1 VNVCKS
7 RALSILEGNRT
18 SLAPALAARRK
29 AFRQCDLAVSSCGGR
44 AASCLSG
51 TQPGRINSDGNI
63 KVKIERIETD
73 LYRVPLSTPVEAA
86 SHGVMRAFDMVAVR
100 LTGPDGV
107 TGCGYTVLHAGHGD
121 AVVPIIDNV
130 FSTIVLSEDPRR
142 TEYLWARMWR
152 EHHYSGRGGL
162 VSFAIAAVDV
172 ALWDLRARRV
182 GEPLW
187 RLLGGHSKSVRAY
200 AGNIDLNFPLDK
212 LLAGVQRSL
221 DAGFRSVKMRL
232 GKPEL
237 REDVARVAAV
247 RELIGPDI
255 ELMTDA
261 NEAWRTDQAMRA
273 FRALR
278 EFDLIWIEE
287 PIRPDDYAGYA
298 HLRAHGGV
306 AIAAGENL
314 HAVAEFA
321 SLIGARG
328 VDFPEPD
335 LTTCGGITPWIK
347 IAHLAQA
354 NGLPVT
360 SHGAHEVHVHL
371 LAAVPNAAYLEVHG
385 FGLEQFIAQPLQL
398 RDGMA
403 IAPDRPGHGI
413 EFDWDALGAYRVG

>member
-1 VNVCKS
+1 LTK
-7 RALSILEGNRT
+7 L
-18 SLAPALAARRK
+18 
-29 AFRQCDLAVSSCGGR
+29 
-44 AASCLSG
+44 
-51 TQPGRINSDGNI
+51 
-63 KVKIERIETD
+63 KIERIETD
-73 LYRVPLSTPVEAA
+73 LYRVPLATPIEAA
-86 SHGVMRAFDMVAVR
+86 SHGVMKEFDMVAVR
-100 LTGPDGV
+100 LTDSDGA

-121 AVVPIIDNV
+121 ALLPIINNV
-130 FSTIVLSEDPRR
+130 FSGILCSEDPRR
-142 TEYLWARMWR
+142 IERVWARMWR

-187 RLLGGHSKSVRAY
+187 RLLRGHSKLVRAY
-200 AGNIDLNFPLDK
+200 AGNIDLNFPVEK
-212 LLAGVQRSL
+212 LLDGVRRSL
-221 DAGFRSVKMRL
+221 DAGYRSVKMRL
-232 GKPEL
+232 GKPDL
-237 REDVARVAAV
+237 REDITRVAAV

-306 AIAAGENL
+306 SIAAGENL
-314 HAVAEFA
+314 HTVAEFA
-321 SLIGARG
+321 ALIGAGG

-335 LTTCGGITPWIK
+335 LTTCGGITPWMK

-360 SHGAHEVHVHL
+360 SHGAHELHVHL

-385 FGLEQFIAQPLQL
+385 FGLEQFMAQPLEL
-398 RDGMA
+398 KDGMA

-413 EFDWDALGAYRVG
+413 EFDWSALRAYRVG